1 MGKRSLE
8 FWERSGK
15 ARKFIGPFSGIRQTS
30 KDSWAMNVGVPG
42 AGTSWNMS
50 TDSVELLRPQDR
62 PDDIRAG
69 RARSR
74 TRDRF

>member
-8 FWERSGK
+8 FWARSNK
-15 ARKFIGPFSGIRQTS
+15 ARKFIGPFQGIRQTS

-42 AGTSWNMS
+42 AGSSWNLS
-50 TDSVELLRPQDR
+50 TNSEPMVPDLR
-62 PDDIRAG
+62 PDDVRRG

-74 TRDRF
+74 TRPVGF